1 MLKHGILGLLSYGSM
16 TGYDITRTF
25 KDSLS
30 YFWNAQTS
38 QIYRELQTLKANG
51 WATDETVNQTGKP
64 DKKVFTITESGRKE
78 LNKWLTD
85 DTAEFRMRSP
95 MLMKIFFRGERSLD
109 ENIEYFRK
117 LYDDCV
123 NFALL
128 MKNSPPNVEGYKN
141 RVDDPSKS
149 IYWGMTVEFG
159 AMYAQMYMKWVENC
173 MKKLEELKNENTV
186 D

>member
-1 MLKHGILGLLSYGSM
+1 
-16 TGYDITRTF
+16 
-25 KDSLS
+25 
-30 YFWNAQTS
+30 
-38 QIYRELQTLKANG
+38 
-51 WATDETVNQTGKP
+51 
-64 DKKVFTITESGRKE
+64 
-78 LNKWLTD
+78 
-85 DTAEFRMRSP
+85 
-95 MLMKIFFRGERSLD
+95 
-109 ENIEYFRK
+109 
-117 LYDDCV
+117 
-123 NFALL
+123 